1 MKFDINKEFSF
12 SQVFEF
18 VKNKLAALLNFIK
31 KLDKSNIKTFKY
43 KGRNI
48 RVNAMRL
55 CFIVAVFAILLA
67 LFVNIVVIPNTT
79 YRSYSDI
86 EFDTGGQYIHYAFGN
101 DILLLNNNGIK
112 LVNNK
117 GSEKWSRQMTL
128 TNPSVSISGKYML
141 LADLDG
147 SNSLNLYNLKG
158 KNIITYPITT
168 DILSA
173 KVSKNGIVAAAI
185 AEEGY
190 KGSVVVYNKKGDE
203 LFKWNSGEGYII
215 DIDISSD
222 GKSVAA
228 AQMMSDGD
236 ETYSKIHI
244 INISNGKETGC
255 YVCEDSLVAKVTF
268 DNRDNIIAVAQ
279 NKVYGINKKGNCGYE
294 IDLAG
299 KSPVSYYVENCDYL
313 VFHCKD
319 SRGNSVLEIYN
330 NRGKLLGSYTSSDSI
345 TQVSCNDDMIVAST
359 SRSVMHISCKGR
371 LKKRVEITHDIMSI
385 GIYGNNRNVLVL
397 GGNKADIVRVR

>member
-12 SQVFEF
+12 AQVFEF
-18 VKNKLAALLNFIK
+18 IKKKLVALQEFIK

-43 KGRNI
+43 GGRNI
-48 RVNAMRL
+48 RINAVRL
-55 CFIVAVFAILLA
+55 CFIVAVFAVLLA

-86 EFDTGGQYIHYAFGN
+86 EFDTGGQYTHYAFGN

-117 GSEKWSRQMTL
+117 GSEKWSQQMTL
-128 TNPSVSISGKYML
+128 TNPSVSISGKYLL

-158 KNIITYPITT
+158 KNIITYPVTT

-173 KVSKNGIVAAAI
+173 KVSKKGIVAAAI
-185 AEEGY
+185 TEEGY

-222 GKSVAA
+222 GKSVAV

-268 DNRDNIIAVAQ
+268 DKRNNIIAVAQ
-279 NKVYGINKKGNCGYE
+279 NKVYGINKKGNCSYE

-299 KSPVSYYVENCDYL
+299 KSPVSYYVENCSYL

-345 TQVSCNDDMIVAST
+345 TQISCNDDMIVAST
-359 SRSVMHISCKGR
+359 SRSVMHISCRGK
-371 LKKRVEITHDIMSI
+371 LKKCVEITHDIMSI

-397 GGNKADIVRVR
+397 GGNKADIVRIK